1 MNQRVLVTAGACGI
15 RREIARPFAANG
27 AALFVCDVDAK
38 ALEALAQEISG
49 AETTICDLSKRQ
61 DIERMMG
68 AAVSALPA
76 TLIINLFRQCP
87 PVLRQQRPASRV
99 RASVL
104 HLPCKPRTPE

>member
-1 MNQRVLVTAGACGI
+1 MHQRVLVNAGACGI
-15 RREIARPFAANG
+15 GREIARPFPAIG
-27 AALFVCDVDAK
+27 AALYVCDVDAK
-38 ALEALAQEISG
+38 ALEALAQEITG
-49 AETTICDLSKRQ
+49 VETTVCDLLKRQ

-76 TLIINLFRQCP
+76 TRTVNLFRQRP

>member
-1 MNQRVLVTAGACGI
+1 VSPGTSAIG
-15 RREIARPFAANG
+15 REIAQPFAAIG

-49 AETTICDLSKRQ
+49 VETTVCDFSKRQ

-76 TLIINLFRQCP
+76 TLTINLFR
-87 PVLRQQRPASRV
+87 LAR
-99 RASVL
+99 
-104 HLPCKPRTPE
+104 KPL